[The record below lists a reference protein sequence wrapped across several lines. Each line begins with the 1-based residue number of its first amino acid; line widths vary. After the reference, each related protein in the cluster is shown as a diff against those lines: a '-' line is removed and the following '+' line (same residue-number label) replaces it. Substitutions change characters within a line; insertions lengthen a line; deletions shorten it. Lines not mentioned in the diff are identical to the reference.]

1 MPEHNDG
8 HRRNDR
14 AEEYG
19 FPSDVI
25 TMLLVIKMGGSIL
38 KEGASS
44 DIVSDLKELLKENK
58 AVLIHGGG
66 VEVTEI
72 AAKLGK
78 EQKFIVS
85 PEGFRSRYT
94 DKETIEIYTMV
105 MAGKI
110 NKQIVLALQSQGI
123 RAVGLSGLDG
133 TILKAE
139 RKKKLIAVDE
149 RGRKKVI
156 DGGYTGKINGVNAD
170 LIQFLLEKGYVPI
183 VTPIA
188 TSEEFEPLN
197 VDGDRTAAFVA
208 GALKADRLILL
219 TDVKGL
225 SLKGNPI
232 SKISATEIKEVL
244 PSIGQGMS
252 TKVHAA
258 LEALNQGVSE
268 VLITSGVG
276 KQPISLALKHEVG
289 TVVTRE

>member
-8 HRRNDR
+8 NRRNYR

-44 DIVSDLKELLKENK
+44 ALISDLKGLLKENK
-58 AVLIHGGG
+58 AVLVHGGG

-78 EQKFIVS
+78 EQKFIIS

-123 RAVGLSGLDG
+123 PAVGLSGLDAE
-133 TILKAE
+133 ILKAE
-139 RKKKLIAVDE
+139 RKKRLIIVDE
-149 RGRKKVI
+149 RGRKRVI
-156 DGGYTGKINGVNAD
+156 DGGYTGKINQVNTG
-170 LIQFLLEKGYVPI
+170 LLQLLLEKGYTPI

-188 TSEEFEPLN
+188 ISEEFEPLN
-197 VDGDRTAAFVA
+197 VDGDRTAAIIA
-208 GALKADRLILL
+208 GALKADKLILL
-219 TDVKGL
+219 TDVEGL
-225 SLKGNPI
+225 MLKGERIP
-232 SKISATEIKEVL
+232 KIAVSEVKEILGK
-244 PSIGQGMS
+244 IGAGMS

-258 LEALNQGVSE
+258 TEALSQGVGE
-268 VLITSGVG
+268 VLITSGTA
-276 KQPISLALKHEVG
+276 KSPISSALKHETG
-289 TVVTRE
+289 TVITRE

>member
-1 MPEHNDG
+1 M
-8 HRRNDR
+8 
-14 AEEYG
+14 
-19 FPSDVI
+19 
-25 TMLLVIKMGGSIL
+25 MLFVVKIGGSIL

-44 DIVSDLKELLKENK
+44 ELVSDLKGLLAENK
-58 AVLIHGGG
+58 AVLVHGGG
-66 VEVTEI
+66 AEVTEI

-78 EQKFIVS
+78 EQQFIVS

-94 DKETIEIYTMV
+94 DKETIEIYSMV

-123 RAVGLSGLDG
+123 QAIGLSGVDG
-133 TILKAE
+133 LLLKAE

-156 DGGYTGKINGVNAD
+156 DGGYTGKINEVNAD
-170 LIQFLLEKGYVPI
+170 LLRFLIEKGYVPV

-188 TSEEFEPLN
+188 VSEEFEPLN
-197 VDGDRTAAFVA
+197 VDGDRTAAFIA

-219 TDVKGL
+219 TDVQGL
-225 SLKGNPI
+225 VLKGKPVQ
-232 SKISATEIKEVL
+232 KISATEVKEVL
-244 PSIGQGMS
+244 SSIGQGMS

-268 VLITSGVG
+268 VLITSGIE
-276 KQPISLALKHEVG
+276 KLPISSALKHECG
-289 TVVTRE
+289 TVISRE